1 MHDLCIFFIFFAQ
14 KSFLTTIF
22 KLFAEIN
29 LTTRGPLYT
38 CLVYISIYIFWVGW
52 CISLSLKY
60 CIFPYGWCS
69 LIFLIVNVVDQVLL
83 LRLWQMTKQ
92 ILYDHIYQKL
102 LSCPNNLL
110 MALEIFSK
118 STIFSFCLN
127 MTLHLTL
134 YCVLK
139 DLPLRIMELGI
150 KWDWAFL

>member
-1 MHDLCIFFIFFAQ
+1 MIYAFFSFFCSKIIFDQ
-14 KSFLTTIF
+14 NKFL
-22 KLFAEIN
+22 LAEIN
-29 LTTRGPLYT
+29 LTTWGPLYT
-38 CLVYISIYIFWVGW
+38 CLVYILIYIFWVGW

-69 LIFLIVNVVDQVLL
+69 LIFLIVNFVDQVLL

-92 ILYDHIYQKL
+92 ILYYHIHQKL
-102 LSCPNNLL
+102 LSCLDNLV

-118 STIFSFCLN
+118 STTFSFCLN
-127 MTLHLTL
+127 MTLNLTL

-139 DLPLRIMELGI
+139 NSPLRIMELGI